1 MAEKDKNNQ
10 QREIELDLP
19 DANDG
24 LIKEYK
30 VNWRFLILY
39 VCSIAINGIC
49 VAWTTGGANQTT
61 PVFAAKLNWD
71 AEETRR
77 YNTLINFCSQVGKAI
92 GATYGGKIIPA
103 GRKRA
108 FIGFNVLSFVACLIM

>member
-1 MAEKDKNNQ
+1 MADKDKTNQ

-77 YNTLINFCSQVGKAI
+77 YNTLINFCS
-92 GATYGGKIIPA
+92 
-103 GRKRA
+103 
-108 FIGFNVLSFVACLIM
+108 